1 MGISRGKDGVISA
14 HLSSAQLRRISGTIV
29 CWAGLVIVGSMGLW
43 AQTKDSCMD
52 CHQNL
57 PEPFGVAAEKFT
69 EDIHSQKGL
78 TCASCHGGDPT
89 ADDPEKAMSR
99 AAHWKGKIDRHQVP
113 ELCASCHAN
122 AELMKTYSPSI
133 RVDQFQQYKTSV
145 HGRKWAAGDVK
156 VAVCTDCHS
165 VHDLRSP
172 SDPRSTVHPTNVA
185 ATCAHCHADAG
196 YMKSYGIPA
205 DQFSSYN
212 RSVHHDAMVVRGD
225 LSAPTCTTCHG
236 NHGAAPPGVESVVNV
251 CSTCHV
257 FQAQLFEKSPHKTAF
272 SKGGFPGCVTCHSN
286 HEIKHPTDEMIGTDS
301 HSVCIRCHTEGDAGY
316 KIAADMK
323 TKLTE
328 LDSALTRSNSILG
341 TAERAGMEV
350 GEAKSQASQARDF
363 LLKSR
368 VTIHTLDSAELDR
381 DVTPGL
387 KLAKETFAAGQRAL
401 DERRFRRVGLGV
413 SLIAIAIVL
422 LGLRLYIRQIESE

>member
-1 MGISRGKDGVISA
+1 MGISRNKDGMNSA
-14 HLSSAQLRRISGTIV
+14 HNSSAQFPGMARTIA
-29 CWAGLVIVGSMGLW
+29 CWLGLVILGSLGLW
-43 AQTKDSCMD
+43 AQTKNSCLD

-57 PEPFGVAAEKFT
+57 PEPFGVTSEKFA

-89 ADDPEKAMSR
+89 SDDPDKAMSR
-99 AAHWKGKIDRHQVP
+99 AAKWKGKIERRQVP
-113 ELCASCHAN
+113 ELCASCHSN
-122 AELMKTYSPSI
+122 AGLMKTYNPSI

-145 HGRKWAAGDVK
+145 HGKKWAAGDPK

-185 ATCAHCHADAG
+185 ATCARCHADAG
-196 YMKSYGIPA
+196 YMKSYGIPT
-205 DQFSSYN
+205 DQFSNYN
-212 RSVHHDAMVVRGD
+212 RSVHHEAMVVRGD

-236 NHGAAPPGVESVVNV
+236 NHGAAPPGVESVVKV

-257 FQAQLFEKSPHKTAF
+257 FQTQLFEKSPHEAAF
-272 SKGGFPGCVTCHSN
+272 SKAGLPGCVTCHSN
-286 HEIKHPTDEMIGTDS
+286 HDIEHPTDEMIGT
-301 HSVCIRCHTEGDAGY
+301 GDAGY
-316 KIAADMK
+316 QAAADMK
-323 TKLTE
+323 AQLTE
-328 LDSALTRSNSILG
+328 LDSALTRSNSILS

-350 GEAKSQASQARDF
+350 GEAKLQANQAHDA

-368 VTIHTLDSAELDR
+368 VTIHTFNPAALEK

-387 KLAKETFAAGQRAL
+387 KLAKETYAAGQQAMS
-401 DERRFRRVGLGV
+401 ERRMRREGLGI
-413 SLIAIAIVL
+413 SLIAIAIML
-422 LGLRLYIRQIESE
+422 LGLRLYIRLIERE

>member
-1 MGISRGKDGVISA
+1 MNSA
-14 HLSSAQLRRISGTIV
+14 HIGSAQLRKIAGTIG
-29 CWAGLVIVGSMGLW
+29 CWVGLVILGSMGLW
-43 AQTKDSCMD
+43 AQTKSSCLD

-57 PEPFGVAAEKFT
+57 PEPLGVTAEKFA

-78 TCASCHGGDPT
+78 TCVSCHGGDPT
-89 ADDPEKAMSR
+89 SDDPEKAMSR
-99 AAHWKGKIDRHQVP
+99 AAKWKGKIDRRQVP
-113 ELCASCHAN
+113 KLCASCHAN
-122 AELMKTYSPSI
+122 ADLMKTYSPSI

-145 HGRKWAAGDVK
+145 HGKKWAAGDAK

-185 ATCAHCHADAG
+185 ATCARCHADAD
-196 YMKSYGIPA
+196 YMKSYGIST

-225 LSAPTCTTCHG
+225 LSAPTCSTCHG

-257 FQAQLFEKSPHKTAF
+257 LQAQLFEKSPHQAAF
-272 SKGGFPGCVTCHSN
+272 SKAGFPGCVTCHSN
-286 HEIKHPTDEMIGTDS
+286 HEIKHPSDEMIGTGS
-301 HSVCIRCHTEGDAGY
+301 HAVCVECHTQGDAGY
-316 KIAADMK
+316 NTAADMK
-323 TKLTE
+323 AKLTE
-328 LDSALTRSNSILG
+328 LDSALTSSNSILN
-341 TAERAGMEV
+341 TAEREGMEV
-350 GEAKSQASQARDF
+350 GEAKLQASQARDA
-363 LLKSR
+363 LVKSR
-368 VTIHTLDSAELDR
+368 VTIHAFDSAEMDR

-387 KLAKETFAAGQRAL
+387 KLAKETYAAGQRAL
-401 DERRFRRVGLGV
+401 GERRFRRVGLGV

-422 LGLRLYIRQIESE
+422 IGLRLYLRQIESE